1 METTRASTTQRSS
14 TTMLS
19 QSREAQNRLFAWE
32 RGAPMR
38 KRMPEWVKL
47 HHHCQTVFCPHVAV
61 HPSRPSSSRRAE
73 RKVCTVI
80 SALVLLG
87 AVTFTLVAAYQWAG
101 RLRLLNAGRNGQ
113 TRAWSTALVVWF
125 FGITVAPTLE
135 SHPHWIGSLF
145 VRLRHGRHMP
155 GYSKYEAAL
164 PEFRRLLCIPG
175 K

>member
-19 QSREAQNRLFAWE
+19 ESREAQNRLFAWE

-101 RLRLLNAGRNGQ
+101 RLGLFASRDGQ
-113 TRAWSTALVVWF
+113 TRAWSTALAIILWLVWF
-125 FGITVAPTLE
+125 FGT
-135 SHPHWIGSLF
+135 
-145 VRLRHGRHMP
+145 
-155 GYSKYEAAL
+155 
-164 PEFRRLLCIPG
+164 
-175 K
+175 